1 MIRAGSV
8 IVTVLTL
15 SGCSWL
21 FGEDGLFPDNASR
34 YQSASELPPI
44 DVPPHLTTDAIQ
56 PDYPVPQVAAST
68 QLATQ
73 FETPRPTPLTA
84 NNQSDSVRIQ
94 SLGGERWAL
103 SVANYAWAPV
113 TVAACTACTAE
124 KYLALSSCKCFSAS
138 ALRAVAAALRA
149 RGGSWRPVGAR
160 RRHHG

>member
-73 FETPRPTPLTA
+73 FETLVQPRSRQTIRAIQCVFRALPESGGRWLVSLP
-84 NNQSDSVRIQ
+84 DSY
-94 SLGGERWAL
+94 G
-103 SVANYAWAPV
+103 
-113 TVAACTACTAE
+113 
-124 KYLALSSCKCFSAS
+124 
-138 ALRAVAAALRA
+138 LRS
-149 RGGSWRPVGAR
+149 G
-160 RRHHG
+160 HF